1 MVFAEN
7 IFFKN
12 QIRFLRGNCYTYLES
27 TATSNEN
34 IIIFLLLFFIVYGI
48 HIPKGKES
56 MYKKILYKERNLRNR
71 TIWGGGVKNPKV
83 EFLPLNSENWH
94 VR

>member
-1 MVFAEN
+1 MRTLF
-7 IFFKN
+7 
-12 QIRFLRGNCYTYLES
+12 
-27 TATSNEN
+27 
-34 IIIFLLLFFIVYGI
+34 FLLLFFIVYGI

-71 TIWGGGVKNPKV
+71 TIWGGGLKNPKV
-83 EFLPLNSENWH
+83 EVLPFNIENWH